1 MTIVETLTS
10 DVLTRT
16 RGDADAL
23 RQIIDRLDRELN
35 VGPLERTMRL
45 WDISAAQ
52 LGVMFGVSRQAMA
65 KWLSDGPPAIRRD
78 QIALLDQSTDL
89 LDRWIKRDRIPAV
102 VRRNVDSL
110 DGRTRLD
117 VALAGEFESLRDE
130 LTETFDVSRLAP

>member
-1 MTIVETLTS
+1 MTIVESLTA

>member
-1 MTIVETLTS
+1 MTIVESLTA

-130 LTETFDVSRLAP
+130 LTETFDVSRVAP

>member
-1 MTIVETLTS
+1 MTIVESLTA

-35 VGPLERTMRL
+35 VGPLERTMRP

-65 KWLSDGPPAIRRD
+65 KWLSDGPPSIRRD
-78 QIALLDQSTDL
+78 Q
-89 LDRWIKRDRIPAV
+89 
-102 VRRNVDSL
+102 
-110 DGRTRLD
+110 GRTPRPVD
-117 VALAGEFESLRDE
+117 RS
-130 LTETFDVSRLAP
+130 SRQVDQT

>member
-1 MTIVETLTS
+1 MTIIESLTA
-10 DVLTRT
+10 DVLART

-78 QIALLDQSTDL
+78 QVALLDQSTDL

-117 VALAGEFESLRDE
+117 VALAGEFKPLRDE
-130 LTETFDVSRLAP
+130 LTETFDVSRVAP

>member
-1 MTIVETLTS
+1 MTIVESLTA

-89 LDRWIKRDRIPAV
+89 FDRWIKRDRIPAV

-130 LTETFDVSRLAP
+130 LTETFDVSRVAP

>member
-130 LTETFDVSRLAP
+130 LTETFDVSRVAP

>member
-1 MTIVETLTS
+1 MTIVESLTA
-10 DVLTRT
+10 DVPACT

-35 VGPLERTMRL
+35 AGPLERTMRL

-65 KWLSDGPPAIRRD
+65 KWLSDDPPAIRRD
-78 QIALLDQSTDL
+78 QVALLDQSTDL
-89 LDRWIKRDRIPAV
+89 LDRWIKRDRNLAV
-102 VRRNVDSL
+102 VRRSVDSL

-117 VALAGEFESLRDE
+117 VALAVEFESLR
-130 LTETFDVSRLAP
+130 SGA

>member
-1 MTIVETLTS
+1 MTIVESLTA

-78 QIALLDQSTDL
+78 QVALLDQSTDL

-130 LTETFDVSRLAP
+130 LTETFDVSRVAP

>member
-1 MTIVETLTS
+1 MIIIESLTA
-10 DVLTRT
+10 DVLART

-35 VGPLERTMRL
+35 VGLLERTMRL
-45 WDISAAQ
+45 WDISASQ

-78 QIALLDQSTDL
+78 QVALLDQSTDL

-117 VALAGEFESLRDE
+117 VALAGEFKSLRDE
-130 LTETFDVSRLAP
+130 LTDTFDVSRVAP

>member
-1 MTIVETLTS
+1 MTIIESLTA
-10 DVLTRT
+10 DVLART

-45 WDISAAQ
+45 WDISATQ
-52 LGVMFGVSRQAMA
+52 LGAMFGVSRQAMA
-65 KWLSDGPPAIRRD
+65 KWLSNGPPAIRRD
-78 QIALLDQSTDL
+78 QVALLDQSTDL

-102 VRRNVDSL
+102 VRRDVDSL

-117 VALAGEFESLRDE
+117 VALAGEFETLRDE
-130 LTETFDVSRLAP
+130 LVETFDVSRVAP

>member
-1 MTIVETLTS
+1 MTIVESLTA

-35 VGPLERTMRL
+35 VGPLERTMRP

-78 QIALLDQSTDL
+78 QVALLDQSTDL

-110 DGRTRLD
+110 DGRTRLE
-117 VALAGEFESLRDE
+117 VALAGQFESLRDE
-130 LTETFDVSRLAP
+130 LTETFDVSRVAP

>member
-1 MTIVETLTS
+1 MTIVDSLTA

-23 RQIIDRLDRELN
+23 RQIIKWLDRELN
-35 VGPLERTMRL
+35 VGRLERTMRL

-52 LGVMFGVSRQAMA
+52 FGVMFGVSRQAMA

-78 QIALLDQSTDL
+78 QVALLDQSTDL

-130 LTETFDVSRLAP
+130 LTETFDVSRVAP

>member
-1 MTIVETLTS
+1 MTIVDSLTA

-78 QIALLDQSTDL
+78 QVALLDQSTDL

-110 DGRTRLD
+110 YGRTRLD

-130 LTETFDVSRLAP
+130 LTETFDVSRVAP

>member
-1 MTIVETLTS
+1 MTIVETLTA

-130 LTETFDVSRLAP
+130 LTETFDVSRVAP